1 MKSVIVKMSI
11 VQGVPLLNAI
21 DETHMSPFV
30 TILRRRVKKSRDQTK
45 ILNETIQNQVNEIN
59 KLKCDIISMKLDNSK
74 LLEENSFQKLKIE
87 KLEKTFE
94 SSSC

>member
-1 MKSVIVKMSI
+1 MSI

-21 DETHMSPFV
+21 DEAHMSPFV
-30 TILRRRVKKSRDQTK
+30 TILRRRVKSSRDETN

-87 KLEKTFE
+87 KLEKTFK
-94 SSSC
+94 SASC